1 LEKGW
6 VKGVWDTLI
15 GCYTQ
20 MFTSLLMGPSITWKE
35 EKKKENL
42 IEWNC
47 GCHWGTHDLAQWQSQ
62 DHLEKQRGK
71 ERKKRNKRREK
82 IIWVNEWSMSSINY
96 FACGKK
102 LYVQPKLCYIVEVST
117 TVIDFMLFILSN
129 SKDICSYLD
138 DQVFY
143 LCGRPS
149 LFYRILM
156 KCITCW
162 RNKKMIHL
170 SNLRWYCFIQKW
182 CYLFTIEEWSIVL

>member
-1 LEKGW
+1 LSLEKGW

-96 FACGKK
+96 FSCGKK
-102 LYVQPKLCYIVEVST
+102 IIRSTKTMLYSGGVNHGDWLHA
-117 TVIDFMLFILSN
+117 F
-129 SKDICSYLD
+129 
-138 DQVFY
+138 
-143 LCGRPS
+143 
-149 LFYRILM
+149 
-156 KCITCW
+156 
-162 RNKKMIHL
+162 HL
-170 SNLRWYCFIQKW
+170 VKF
-182 CYLFTIEEWSIVL
+182 